1 MNKPKELNME
11 PLAVSV
17 PYAAVNLLGVST
29 TKGYQLAKM
38 PGFPVVKVGGRMLV
52 SVKGLERWLETV
64 TTTSGTGVNL

>member
-17 PYAAVNLLGVST
+17 PYAAVNLLGVSK

-52 SVKGLERWLETV
+52 SVKGLERWLETM
-64 TTTSGTGVNL
+64 TTISNTGVSL